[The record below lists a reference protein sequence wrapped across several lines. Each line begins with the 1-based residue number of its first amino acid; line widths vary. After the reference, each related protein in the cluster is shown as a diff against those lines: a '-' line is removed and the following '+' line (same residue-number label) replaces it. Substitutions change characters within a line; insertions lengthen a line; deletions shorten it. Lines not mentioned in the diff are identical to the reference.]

1 MSEMGQIGAEQI
13 EDLKFFNRYLSR
25 VEIQLRNCVCTNATK
40 NPCDPTIRGHLKHV
54 AKHSTCPFLPLF

>member
-13 EDLKFFNRYLSR
+13 DDLKFFNRYLSR

-40 NPCDPTIRGHLKHV
+40 NTRDPTIRGHLKHV
-54 AKHSTCPFLPLF
+54 TKHSTCPFWPLF